1 MLEQQLQLKHTQL
14 RNRLVMGSMHTG
26 LEEGWHNRK
35 RLRAFY
41 EARAKGG
48 TAMLITGGYSPN
60 LRGKLTPI
68 SSSFNSYYDVFKHRA
83 YTDAVHKHGGKICL
97 QLLHAGR
104 YAYHPFNQAP
114 SAIQAPINPYKP
126 KEMSLSSIKKTI
138 KDFAHSAYMA
148 EKAGYDGVE
157 VMGSEGYLINEF
169 MAPHTN
175 KRTDEFG
182 GSLENRMRLALEIVK
197 AVRAKVSDKFLII
210 FRLSVM
216 DLIPNGST
224 PDEVVIQ
231 ATELEKAGVDI
242 FNTGIGWH
250 EARVPTIASMV
261 PPGAFKEASKRLK
274 SVVSV
279 PVIAVNRINTPDIA
293 NDILNAGE
301 ADLISMARPLLA
313 DPEFFNKYQN
323 DQTKQINICIGCN
336 QGCLDHVF
344 KNKRATC
351 LVNPQ
356 AAFELDYPL
365 DKATNSK
372 NVLVVGAGPAG
383 LSASCYLAQKGHKV
397 TLIDQKSQ
405 MGGQFN
411 LAMQIPGK
419 EDFNHTLAYFI
430 NELERLDVSI
440 KLETSYNESMLTQ
453 FDDIVFATG
462 VRPREA
468 SIKCS
473 DDKRVF
479 AYDEVIRGEVELG
492 NSIAILG
499 AGGIGF
505 DMVAFLSE
513 HKSQTI
519 DEFKT
524 QWGIECEPQPHKD
537 ERQLYMLKRSSGRFG
552 SELGKTT
559 GWIHRQVAK
568 QHGVKQIADCQYQSF
583 DSNGLTITVG
593 GETQV
598 LPVDTVIACIG
609 QVSND
614 EVVKPHAENAKVHV
628 IGGAK
633 LAAAIDAKRAIFEAL
648 QIARSI

>member
-175 KRTDEFG
+175 KREDEFG

-216 DLIPNGST
+216 DLIPDGSS

-397 TLIDQKSQ
+397 TLIDQKAQ

-430 NELERLDVSI
+430 NELERLDVAV

-453 FDDIVFATG
+453 YDDIVFATG

-468 SIKCS
+468 SIKCG
-473 DDKRVF
+473 DNKRVF

-524 QWGIECEPQPHKD
+524 QWGIECEPKPHKD

-583 DSNGLTITVG
+583 DSKGLTITVG